1 MSVRLADKSFQYL
14 VGIAENMLFEVGKF
28 TFPADFFILE
38 MEEDY
43 KIKTSLEE
51 PPTDIELKPLPDNL
65 ECVFLEEPSFLPIII
80 SSQLSKEKK
89 NKLVSVLKKHKEAF
103 AWKTTNIPGE
113 VVVVKKLRCEE
124 VVVVVIKCR
133 EAKLCM
139 KFVVDC
145 SNAKIRNSTSSLM
158 SEIRQASTCVSLK
171 ALMNDE
177 GCFSSK
183 NCVRKFLRALHPK
196 WRAKVTAIEESKNL
210 TTLSLD
216 ELIGNLKVYEEVIKK
231 DSETVKS
238 KREQSR
244 SIALKARKESSDD
257 DSSTSDSEDEEY
269 AMAVRDFKKFFKRRG
284 RFVRQPHEE
293 RKSFQRNKDDKNGKG
308 ERKCFKCGDPNH
320 LIGECPKL
328 SKYQNQKA
336 FVGGSWSDSDED
348 EEEKTKDEK
357 CLMAKASNEVLFETE
372 YFSDDQ
378 SSLDENDLDSEYSRL
393 CKIGLKVM
401 AKNKILKQAKI
412 KLENEALELKDK
424 LSRLEKGK
432 EVNEECKLCQD
443 LKFENEKLRKEIS
456 RLNQF
461 NDSSHS
467 LKKIISSQ
475 KPSGDKSG
483 LGFNFTK
490 GSPSETKQVN
500 FVRAQEVESKEK
512 LIESNPNSKP
522 KFILINNTKIPIASD
537 DEVKR
542 FYKPSLKPGVGFTK
556 PTMRSKTPPPRRKE
570 NSHPRSKTP
579 QPRRDQGDINCHQIL
594 KIPYNGQAVFT
605 NEWELASLEYYRENP
620 GTVLHRICYYQS
632 DIRTFLELES
642 MGRLI
647 KRRHVFGLGGH
658 RDCLPACLAHI
669 LYCVVAEEQYNLAYF
684 FVKRIECA
692 RATSTANLPYDMF
705 LTRLYR
711 HVMETYPHLDNGI
724 YDILNRVMRHYC
736 PKIKLDDLGSDR
748 GRTSFRLLLSSHH
761 KGTSSHQHD

>member
-1 MSVRLADKSFQYL
+1 MRPLLNYL
-14 VGIAENMLFEVGKF
+14 L
-28 TFPADFFILE
+28 L
-38 MEEDY
+38 
-43 KIKTSLEE
+43 
-51 PPTDIELKPLPDNL
+51 
-65 ECVFLEEPSFLPIII
+65 
-80 SSQLSKEKK
+80 
-89 NKLVSVLKKHKEAF
+89 LVKALD
-103 AWKTTNIPGE
+103 
-113 VVVVKKLRCEE
+113 R
-124 VVVVVIKCR
+124 
-133 EAKLCM
+133 KLC
-139 KFVVDC
+139 
-145 SNAKIRNSTSSLM
+145 
-158 SEIRQASTCVSLK
+158 
-171 ALMNDE
+171 
-177 GCFSSK
+177 
-183 NCVRKFLRALHPK
+183 RA
-196 WRAKVTAIEESKNL
+196 RI
-210 TTLSLD
+210 
-216 ELIGNLKVYEEVIKK
+216 VYEEVIKK
-231 DSETVKS
+231 ASETVKS

-244 SIALKARKESSDD
+244 SIALKARKDSSDD
-257 DSSTSDSEDEEY
+257 DSSDSSTSDSEDEEY
-269 AMAVRDFKKFFKRRG
+269 AMAVRNFKKFFKRQG
-284 RFVRQPHEE
+284 RFIRQPYEE
-293 RKSFQRNKDDKNGKG
+293 RKSFQRNKDDKNVKG

-320 LIGECPKL
+320 LVEECPKL
-328 SKYQNQKA
+328 LRYQNQKA

-348 EEEKTKDEK
+348 EDDKTNDEK
-357 CLMAKASNEVLFETE
+357 CLMEIASNEVLSETE

-401 AKNKILKQAKI
+401 AKNKTLKQAKI
-412 KLENEALELKDK
+412 ELENEALELKDK

-579 QPRRDQGDINCHQIL
+579 QPRRDQDTITPSPKLHESSPSAPNAPSKTPSTKDTSSSSINYTLFTKKKDSNLIIVQMLKKFRLEDSKPMKTPMSTETKLTRDEDGESVDNTKYRGMIGSLLYLTASRPDIMFSVCLCARFQEDPKTSH
-594 KIPYNGQAVFT
+594 
-605 NEWELASLEYYRENP
+605 LE
-620 GTVLHRICYYQS
+620 
-632 DIRTFLELES
+632 
-642 MGRLI
+642 
-647 KRRHVFGLGGH
+647 
-658 RDCLPACLAHI
+658 A
-669 LYCVVAEEQYNLAYF
+669 
-684 FVKRIECA
+684 VKRIFRYIKGTTHLGLWYPKGSGIETIVYADSDHAGDYIDRKRTSGVCTFMGCCLTSWFSNKQTALAIFTTEAKYVSA
-692 RATSTANLPYDMF
+692 RKVCQQALWMKQALIDYGVRLDDIPIMCDNKGAIDLSKNPVQHSRTKHIEIRHHF
-705 LTRLYR
+705 LR
-711 HVMETYPHLDNGI
+711 DNVQKGNI
-724 YDILNRVMRHYC
+724 SIEKVSSKDNIADILTKPLKREPFNYLR
-736 PKIKLDDLGSDR
+736 LGSMNDEQN
-748 GRTSFRLLLSSHH
+748 RLIFGII
-761 KGTSSHQHD
+761 KK

>member
-1 MSVRLADKSFQYL
+1 MESEKYL
-14 VGIAENMLFEVGKF
+14 EGQSMQRPPLFESDGFIYWKNRFETYVKSKDLDLWHVITDG
-28 TFPADFFILE
+28 DF
-38 MEEDY
+38 
-43 KIKTSLEE
+43 S
-51 PPTDIELKPLPDNL
+51 
-65 ECVFLEEPSFLPIII
+65 PI
-80 SSQLSKEKK
+80 QNNPETKK
-89 NKLVSVLKKHKEAF
+89 DEVVPFHKQNDDLKK
-103 AWKTTNIPGE
+103 
-113 VVVVKKLRCEE
+113 KLA
-124 VVVVVIKCR
+124 KNN
-133 EAKLCM
+133 EAKM
-139 KFVVDC
+139 VIY
-145 SNAKIRNSTSSLM
+145 NALP
-158 SEIRQASTCVSLK
+158 Q
-171 ALMNDE
+171 
-177 GCFSSK
+177 
-183 NCVRKFLRALHPK
+183 
-196 WRAKVTAIEESKNL
+196 
-210 TTLSLD
+210 
-216 ELIGNLKVYEEVIKK
+216 EVIKK

-238 KREQSR
+238 NREQSR

-257 DSSTSDSEDEEY
+257 NSSTSDSEDEEY
-269 AMAVRDFKKFFKRRG
+269 AMTVRDFKKFFKRRG

-320 LIGECPKL
+320 LIGECPKQ

-348 EEEKTKDEK
+348 EEERTKDEK
-357 CLMAKASNEVLFETE
+357 CLIAKASNEVLSETE

-401 AKNKILKQAKI
+401 AKNKTLKQAKI
-412 KLENEALELKDK
+412 ELENEVLELKDK

-443 LKFENEKLRKEIS
+443 LKLENEKLRKEIS

-500 FVRAQEVESKEK
+500 FVRAQEVESKEN

-579 QPRRDQGDINCHQIL
+579 QPRRDQEDPKTFH
-594 KIPYNGQAVFT
+594 
-605 NEWELASLEYYRENP
+605 LE
-620 GTVLHRICYYQS
+620 V
-632 DIRTFLELES
+632 
-642 MGRLI
+642 
-647 KRRHVFGLGGH
+647 
-658 RDCLPACLAHI
+658 
-669 LYCVVAEEQYNLAYF
+669 
-684 FVKRIECA
+684 VKRIFRYIKGTTHLGLWYPKGSDIETIVYADSDHAGDYVDRKSTSGVCTFMGCCLTSWFSKKQTALAISTTEAEYISARKACQQALWMKQALVDYGVRLDGIPIMCDNKGAIDLSKNPVQHSRTKHIEIRHHFLCDNVQKRNISIEKVSSCGDPNHLIGECSKPSKNNDQ
-692 RATSTANLPYDMF
+692 RAFIGGAWS
-705 LTRLYR
+705 
-711 HVMETYPHLDNGI
+711 DNGE
-724 YDILNRVMRHYC
+724 DEVEKTKDELV
-736 PKIKLDDLGSDR
+736 LGSSKR
-748 GRTSFRLLLSSHH
+748 PMKYT
-761 KGTSSHQHD
+761 